1 MYALGVCWGGRLV
14 CVCVCVCVC
23 VFNRITSEEQKQ
35 MYALG
40 SGCVDWLV
48 FFNVL

>member
-1 MYALGVCWGGRLV
+1 MYALGVCWGGGRLV
-14 CVCVCVCVC
+14 CVCV
-23 VFNRITSEEQKQ
+23 FKRITSEEQKQ